1 MGNRFE
7 IQRELADAQNQL
19 DNLCHK
25 ESDSCKGKSIGTVTI
40 EPKYGKD
47 MNELRS
53 KCSELSMILEAMDA
67 SED

>member
-1 MGNRFE
+1 VSNRFE
-7 IQRELADAQNQL
+7 IQRELTDAQNQL
-19 DNLCHK
+19 DSLCQK
-25 ESDSCKGKSIGTVTI
+25 EADSCKTESIGTVTI